1 VNVVNVVNVVYT
13 DRSRTKMLELAMSST
28 KITIPEDL
36 LRLKPSNALDSL
48 SMSSLARKGTSVLQ
62 QVTSTAQAVSIKI
75 QGQGAMV
82 TLSQHQYDEMIELIH
97 TLYTEKPRDEFIQS
111 LSEQFDDL
119 MIRMNQP
126 DAAQATETAL
136 FGDTDALNKTY
147 QPGVTETKNL

>member
-1 VNVVNVVNVVYT
+1 MNIVNAVYT
-13 DRSRTKMLELAMSST
+13 DKNRTEMLELAMSSA

-62 QVTSTAQAVSIKI
+62 KVTSTAQAVAIKI

-82 TLSQHQYDEMIELIH
+82 TLSQHQYDEMIKLIQ
-97 TLYTEKPRDEFIQS
+97 TLHVEKPRDEFIQS
-111 LSEQFDDL
+111 LTQQFDDL
-119 MIRMNQP
+119 MLQMNQS

-136 FGDTDALNKTY
+136 FGDTAALNKSY
-147 QPGVTETKNL
+147 QPGVTETKDL